1 MKEIVELIRK
11 MPDWLYGEPHH
22 FGRCPECKA
31 EPLHVGLATRPGSY
45 KLINFMTCP
54 TCKLGWCVGSGILSW
69 PFEEPPPSTVAEGGL
84 ADYRHVDCSASF
96 DGPVGLLSFAQRS
109 IEWLLHQERRWTHW
123 DDSSLPF

>member
-45 KLINFMTCP
+45 KLVNFMTCP
-54 TCKLGWCVGSGILSW
+54 TCKLVWCVGYGLISW
-69 PFEEPPPSTVAEGGL
+69 PLEEPPPSTAEEAGI
-84 ADYRHVDCSASF
+84 ADYRPVDGSELC
-96 DGPVGLLSFAQRS
+96 GPVGLLSFAWRP
-109 IEWLLHQERRWTHW
+109 IEWLHRQARKAESRRYP
-123 DDSSLPF
+123 LPF